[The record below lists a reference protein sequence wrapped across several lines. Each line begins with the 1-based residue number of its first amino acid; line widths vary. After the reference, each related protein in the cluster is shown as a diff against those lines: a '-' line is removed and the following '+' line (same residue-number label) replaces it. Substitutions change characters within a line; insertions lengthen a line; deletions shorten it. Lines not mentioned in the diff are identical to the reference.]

1 MKRLS
6 IFTLLII
13 SLFIVSCNKD
23 NDVYE
28 ALPGTVLLDD
38 LKEGT
43 IDFSSEA
50 GSFDLTVTSRKNWV
64 IDYSNPQDSKWVTF
78 NPTSGNNKVSK
89 LTISVAAND
98 EFSGRESSLVV
109 NHDGTANTIIVRQ
122 KQRDAILA
130 AEREYTIFYE
140 ENSLEFTISHN
151 VDFSVETTADW
162 LKHVGTKA
170 LQSNIVTFSIEKNT
184 SHEAREAFIIVKGE
198 SLEQRI
204 KVTQLPSTH
213 GPVDIED
220 YAVSIEMTHSISKEA
235 HKILRSLP
243 SGDEKKLDAALEKIR
258 DIGDVLDADRNES
271 GTTIMV
277 MQRDSIWINYYISPE
292 DSNGFV
298 YDKESEASFS
308 EKIASLASEKTVA
321 KSPRF
326 SVSSNNNK
334 KALILAPFY
343 NDQHHEVMSDI
354 DSYAQSLMRAGYRS
368 GNIDIYKGKQVLLR
382 HFTSEF
388 QSQYSV
394 IIIRT
399 HGGTSYSK
407 NDNTLSIPVKNVT
420 TLCTGVPYTA
430 DVANSLIESGVIKEL
445 AVVAMENKENDCYD
459 LYFAATPKS
468 FGTHSLYYP
477 IVFLGACE
485 SAMIATDNQ
494 YGQFTSF
501 MDAYLKHGAEAV
513 CGWKE
518 SINTVVSDSV
528 IDKMLKFMSEGF
540 SAIQAEQFWVFSD
553 LADDLFSTSRAVVGK
568 ANFDQRLFHMRLK
581 NGDYSLY
588 DDVIAL
594 DPPDFGYYSRTG
606 TFSWSSVLYDFSDL
620 FKYIT
625 GKDGDYYTLSP
636 LYQRFEL
643 HYDVFIDGTRIAST
657 REKEVTWTPK
667 ENGTHKWFVRAI
679 FIKDGL
685 RVVNIDSEEME
696 FTFNG
701 PYIFVETEEVN
712 MPAEGGQFSIVVD
725 SNIDYE
731 GTISDPDAV
740 KFVKQEYVEGNK
752 KRYYFTLSRNE
763 SLLEKN
769 IVLGYKGRKH
779 DVSAEVI
786 VHQEPSLYP
795 DGWTS
800 HEFWHRSFLLYYTG
814 TGCPYSPAT
823 TTMLNSFKSKQKD
836 KVEIMAVH
844 SQLLSS
850 LSFSGSETIA
860 TQYDMTYTPMFLM
873 DGREYSGPYSRTV
886 KELID
891 MIAETESLHKTKTGI
906 GIRSKLDGNRLTVD
920 ISVLYK
926 QPGNYSVGVYLVE
939 DNVIAYQNG
948 YGSGY
953 RNDWVARK
961 NLSSVLGDKKTI
973 DYYNTAQDYQ
983 YSTTIPSESNK
994 NNLKILVYVQ
1004 ENTGRRNIEYLLDRP
1019 QYYYGSHIDNTASAP
1034 VGKTRPVAFVNKQTG
1049 GLEDFRFGD
1058 DIDFN

>member
-50 GSFDLTVTSRKNWV
+50 GSFDLTVTARKNWV

-130 AEREYTIFYE
+130 AKREYTIFYE

-204 KVTQLPSTH
+204 KVNQLPSTH
-213 GPVDIED
+213 RPVDIED
-220 YAVSIEMTHSISKEA
+220 YEASIEMTHSISKEA
-235 HKILRSLP
+235 YKILGSLP
-243 SGDEKKLDAALEKIR
+243 SGDNKKLDAALEKIKE
-258 DIGDVLDADRNES
+258 IGNVLDADRNES

-277 MQRDSIWINYYISPE
+277 MQRDSIWVNYHLSPE
-292 DSNGFV
+292 DSDGFV
-298 YDKESEASFS
+298 YDKESDSSFAD
-308 EKIASLASEKTVA
+308 KIASLAPEKTTA
-321 KSPRF
+321 RLPRL
-326 SVSSNNNK
+326 SVGSNYDK

-343 NDQHHEVMSDI
+343 QDRYHAVRSDI
-354 DSYAQSLMRAGYRS
+354 DSYAESLMRAGYRS
-368 GNIDIYKGKQVLLR
+368 SNIDIYKGKQVLLK

-388 QSQYSV
+388 QSEYSV
-394 IIIRT
+394 IIIQT
-399 HGGTSYSK
+399 HGGIGYQTGY
-407 NDNTLSIPVKNVT
+407 DLSESVNNVSV
-420 TLCTGVPYTA
+420 LCTGIPYTVE
-430 DVANSLIESGVIKEL
+430 VAKSLIDSGVLTDL
-445 AVVAMENKENDCYD
+445 AVGALENKENNSSD
-459 LYFAATPKS
+459 LYIFATPKS
-468 FGTHSLYYP
+468 FGTHSLYFP
-477 IVFLGACE
+477 LVLMGACE
-485 SAMIATDNQ
+485 SAKIATDNQ
-494 YGQFTSF
+494 YGRFTSF

-513 CGWKE
+513 GGWKE
-518 SINTVVSDSV
+518 SVFSVVADTI

-553 LADDLFSTSRAVVGK
+553 LADELFSTSRAVVGK
-568 ANFDQRLFHMRLK
+568 ESVNQRLFHMRFK
-581 NGDYSLY
+581 YGDFSLY

-594 DPPDFGYYSRTG
+594 DPPDYGYYSRSC
-606 TFSWSSVLYDFSDL
+606 TFSWSSVLDDISDL
-620 FKYIT
+620 FYYIT
-625 GKDGDYYTLSP
+625 GKTGDGGYTLSS
-636 LYQRFEL
+636 LYQRFEV
-643 HYDVFIDGTRIAST
+643 HYEVFVDGKRIAST
-657 REKEVTWTPK
+657 KDKEVTWTPK
-667 ENGTHKWFVRAI
+667 ENGIHKWFVRAV

-685 RVVNIDSEEME
+685 RAATIDSEETQ

-701 PYIFVETEEVN
+701 PYISVETEEVN
-712 MPAEGGQFSIVVD
+712 MPTEGGQFSIVVD

-740 KFVKQEYVEGNK
+740 KFIKQEYVEGNK
-752 KRYYFTLSRNE
+752 KRYYFSLSRNE
-763 SLLEKN
+763 SLIEKI
-769 IVLGYKGRKH
+769 IVLGYRGRKH

-786 VHQEPSLYP
+786 VRQEPSLYP
-795 DGWTS
+795 EGWTS
-800 HEFWHRSFLLYYTG
+800 REFWHRSFLLYYTG
-814 TGCPYSPAT
+814 TGCAYSPET
-823 TTMLNSFKSKQKD
+823 TTLLNAFKSKQND

-844 SQLLSS
+844 SKNLSS
-850 LSFSGSETIA
+850 LAFSGSETIA
-860 TQYDMTYTPMFLM
+860 TQFDLSYTPMYLM
-873 DGREYSGPYSRTV
+873 DGREYSGPFARTV
-886 KELID
+886 NNLID
-891 MIAETESLHKTKTGI
+891 MIGETESIHKTKTGI
-906 GIRSKLDGNRLTVD
+906 GIRSKLDGNTLTVD
-920 ISVLYK
+920 VSVLYK
-926 QPGNYSVGVYLVE
+926 QPGSYNVGVYLVE

-948 YGSGY
+948 YGEGY
-953 RNDWVARK
+953 RNNWVARK

-973 DYYNTAQDYQ
+973 KYYNTAEDYH
-983 YSTTIPSESNK
+983 YTTTISSGSNK
-994 NNLKILVYVQ
+994 SNLRILVFVQ
-1004 ENTGRRNIEYLLDRP
+1004 ENTGNRNIGYFLERP
-1019 QYYYGSHIDNTASAP
+1019 EYYYGSHIDNTAS
-1034 VGKTRPVAFVNKQTG
+1034 VHIGKTRPVSFVNKQTG
-1049 GLEDFRFGD
+1049 GIEDFRFGD